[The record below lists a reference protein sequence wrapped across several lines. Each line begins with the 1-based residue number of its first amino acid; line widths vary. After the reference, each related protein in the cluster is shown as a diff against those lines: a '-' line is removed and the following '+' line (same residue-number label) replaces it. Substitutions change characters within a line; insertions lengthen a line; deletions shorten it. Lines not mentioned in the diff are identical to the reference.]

1 MIQHYCKIAFR
12 NIILKYKTQSIIS
25 IIGLAV
31 GFTCFALSN
40 LWIHYEITYDKFY
53 EGVERTH
60 LLYQEATFSESTF
73 STYSSYML
81 ATTLRQEF
89 PEVEAACAVYQR
101 ETGLKTKEGKTA
113 KVNCM
118 YADSTFLEMFQPTS
132 ILSGNMEFLYSDN
145 KIALTEETAMSLFG
159 STEVLGEEL
168 ETDDTPKTVCAILK
182 NGEKHSNLY
191 FAAWTMSSQFQKVK
205 SEWGVHRFQTYVR
218 LRKGVDATS
227 FQEKMKNY
235 ESGNQWYSKPFEK
248 YKIIPLTQYHYSAI
262 NEKLALKFNYLV
274 LFSIASGMI
283 ILCALFNYLSLFI
296 TRMRARN
303 REIELRKVCGSS
315 IRNLFILFGAEYLFV
330 LLLSGLLGMTFI
342 ELSLPKFRELSEING
357 DIYGESFLYFT
368 GILFI
373 SYILLTPFIVRRY
386 HRQSGSL
393 FLFRKCSIVFQLII
407 CILFIFCV
415 SILMK
420 QLNHL
425 ANGDIGWERK
435 NTAVLRQ
442 YVSPESYAAVSAEI
456 DKMPCIVE
464 TLKGCEPLFPRY
476 STLTYRIN
484 SWEGKKSTDQED
496 RIDITCIREGR
507 EFINFYN
514 LKLIEGEMLKPDD
527 ADKAIINETCAR
539 KLGLDNPIG
548 KKINIHQGVTIVG
561 IVKDFH
567 ITAPTIPAVPTLFC
581 NKGGLGGSDSDA
593 NYGDILIKYR
603 AGTWED
609 LKKRVDDVYA
619 KISTGSNEYHS
630 LLNIE
635 EEYSKFLKSETLLL
649 KLLGFASIICVLI
662 AAFGIF
668 SFITLSCEQRRK
680 EIAIRKVNGAS
691 VKEIF
696 AMFVKEYFILLVAAS
711 VLAFPI
717 GYALMKKWLESYIE
731 QTAISAWI
739 YLAIFSGVAL
749 LILLC
754 IGWRVW
760 QAARQ
765 NPAEVIKSE

>member
-12 NIILKYKTQSIIS
+12 NILKYKTQSIIS

-60 LLYQEATFSESTF
+60 LLYQESTFNESTF

-89 PEVEAACAVYQR
+89 PEVEAVCAVYQN
-101 ETGLKTKEGKTA
+101 ETELKTKEGKNA
-113 KVNCM
+113 KVNCI
-118 YADSTFLEMFQPTS
+118 YADSTFLEMFRPSS
-132 ILSGNMEFLYSDN
+132 ILSGSMEFLYSDN

-159 STEVLGEEL
+159 STEVLGQEIEAN
-168 ETDDTPKTVCAILK
+168 DAPKTVCAILK
-182 NGEKHSNLY
+182 NVEKHSNLY
-191 FAAWTMSSQFQKVK
+191 FAAWTMSSQFQKEK

-235 ESGNQWYSKPFEK
+235 ESGNQWYPKPLEK

-296 TRMRARN
+296 TRMRTRN

-315 IRNLFILFGAEYLFV
+315 IRNLFILFGTEYLFV
-330 LLLSGLLGMTFI
+330 LLLSGLVGMTLI

-357 DIYGESFLYFT
+357 DIYGESFLYFI

-373 SYILLTPFIVRRY
+373 SYILLIPFIVRRY

-393 FLFRKCSIVFQLII
+393 FRFRKCSIAFQLII

-425 ANGDIGWERK
+425 ANGNIGWERK

-476 STLTYRIN
+476 STLTYSTD
-484 SWEGKKSTDQED
+484 SWEGKKSTDKAD

-539 KLGLDNPIG
+539 RLGLDNPIG

-567 ITAPTIPAVPTLFC
+567 ITAPTIPAAPTLFC
-581 NKGGLGGSDSDA
+581 NKGGLGGSVSDA

-603 AGTWED
+603 AGTWDD
-609 LKKRVDDVYA
+609 LKQRVDDVYT

-691 VKEIF
+691 VKEILT
-696 AMFVKEYFILLVAAS
+696 MFVKEYFILLVAAS
-711 VLAFPI
+711 VIAFPI

-731 QTAISAWI
+731 QTAISVWI
-739 YLAIFSGVAL
+739 YLAIFCGIGL

-760 QAARQ
+760 QAAQQ

>member
-1 MIQHYCKIAFR
+1 
-12 NIILKYKTQSIIS
+12 
-25 IIGLAV
+25 
-31 GFTCFALSN
+31 
-40 LWIHYEITYDKFY
+40 
-53 EGVERTH
+53 
-60 LLYQEATFSESTF
+60 
-73 STYSSYML
+73 ML

-89 PEVEAACAVYQR
+89 PEVEAACAIYQW
-101 ETGLKTKEGKTA
+101 EVGLKTKEGKTA

-132 ILSGNMEFLYSDN
+132 ILSGSMEFLYSDN

-159 STEVLGEEL
+159 STEVLGEEI

-182 NGEKHSNLY
+182 NVEKHSNLY
-191 FAAWTMSSQFQKVK
+191 FAAWTMSSQFQKIK
-205 SEWGVHRFQTYVR
+205 SEWGVHRFQTYIR
-218 LRKGVDATS
+218 LRKGVETTS
-227 FQEKMKNY
+227 FQKKMRNY
-235 ESGNQWYSKPFEK
+235 KSGNQWYPQPFEK
-248 YKIIPLTQYHYSAI
+248 YKILPLTQYHYSAI
-262 NEKLALKFNYLV
+262 NEKLSLKFNYLV

-342 ELSLPKFRELSEING
+342 ELSLPKFRDLSEVNG
-357 DIYGESFLYFT
+357 NIYGESFLYFA

-373 SYILLTPFIVRRY
+373 SYILLIPFIFRRY
-386 HRQSGSL
+386 HRQSGNL

-435 NTAVLRQ
+435 NTAVSRQ

-476 STLTYRIN
+476 SILTYSTD
-484 SWEGKKSTDQED
+484 SWEGKKSTDKED

-514 LKLIEGEMLKPDD
+514 LQLIEGEMLKPDD
-527 ADKAIINETCAR
+527 ANKAIINETCAK

-567 ITAPTIPAVPTLFC
+567 ITAPTIPAAPTLFC

-609 LKKRVDDVYA
+609 LKKRIDDVYT

-649 KLLGFASIICVLI
+649 KLLGFASLICVLI

-691 VKEIF
+691 VKEIL

-711 VLAFPI
+711 MIAFPI

-731 QTAISAWI
+731 QTAISTCI
-739 YLAIFSGVAL
+739 YLAIFSGVGL

>member
-1 MIQHYCKIAFR
+1 
-12 NIILKYKTQSIIS
+12 
-25 IIGLAV
+25 
-31 GFTCFALSN
+31 
-40 LWIHYEITYDKFY
+40 
-53 EGVERTH
+53 
-60 LLYQEATFSESTF
+60 
-73 STYSSYML
+73 
-81 ATTLRQEF
+81 
-89 PEVEAACAVYQR
+89 
-101 ETGLKTKEGKTA
+101 
-113 KVNCM
+113 
-118 YADSTFLEMFQPTS
+118 
-132 ILSGNMEFLYSDN
+132 
-145 KIALTEETAMSLFG
+145 MSLFG
-159 STEVLGEEL
+159 STEVLGQEIEAN
-168 ETDDTPKTVCAILK
+168 DTPKTVCAILK
-182 NGEKHSNLY
+182 NVEKHSNLY
-191 FAAWTMSSQFQKVK
+191 FAAWTMSSQFQKEK

-235 ESGNQWYSKPFEK
+235 ESGNQWYPKPLEK

-262 NEKLALKFNYLV
+262 NEKLTLKFNYLV

-296 TRMRARN
+296 TRMRTRN

-315 IRNLFILFGAEYLFV
+315 I
-330 LLLSGLLGMTFI
+330 
-342 ELSLPKFRELSEING
+342 
-357 DIYGESFLYFT
+357 
-368 GILFI
+368 LFI
-373 SYILLTPFIVRRY
+373 SYILLIPFIVRRY
-386 HRQSGSL
+386 YRQSGNL

-484 SWEGKKSTDQED
+484 SWEGKKSTDKED
-496 RIDITCIREGR
+496 RVDIICIREER

-539 KLGLDNPIG
+539 RLGLDDPIG

-567 ITAPTIPAVPTLFC
+567 ITAPTIPAAPTLFC

-619 KISTGSNEYHS
+619 KISTGNNEYHS

-691 VKEIF
+691 VKEIL

-711 VLAFPI
+711 VMAFPI

-731 QTAISAWI
+731 QTTISAWI
-739 YLAIFSGVAL
+739 YLAIFSGIGL

-765 NPAEVIKSE
+765 NPAEVIKE

>member
-1 MIQHYCKIAFR
+1 
-12 NIILKYKTQSIIS
+12 
-25 IIGLAV
+25 
-31 GFTCFALSN
+31 
-40 LWIHYEITYDKFY
+40 
-53 EGVERTH
+53 
-60 LLYQEATFSESTF
+60 
-73 STYSSYML
+73 
-81 ATTLRQEF
+81 
-89 PEVEAACAVYQR
+89 
-101 ETGLKTKEGKTA
+101 
-113 KVNCM
+113 
-118 YADSTFLEMFQPTS
+118 
-132 ILSGNMEFLYSDN
+132 
-145 KIALTEETAMSLFG
+145 
-159 STEVLGEEL
+159 
-168 ETDDTPKTVCAILK
+168 
-182 NGEKHSNLY
+182 
-191 FAAWTMSSQFQKVK
+191 MSSQFQKEK

-235 ESGNQWYSKPFEK
+235 ESGNQWYPKPLEK

-296 TRMRARN
+296 TRMRTRN

-315 IRNLFILFGAEYLFV
+315 IQNLFILFGTEYLFV
-330 LLLSGLLGMTFI
+330 LLLSGLAGMAFI

-357 DIYGESFLYFT
+357 NIYGESFLYFA

-373 SYILLTPFIVRRY
+373 SYILLIPFIVRRY

-393 FLFRKCSIVFQLII
+393 FRFRKCSIAFQLII

-476 STLTYRIN
+476 STLTYSTD
-484 SWEGKKSTDQED
+484 SWEGKKSTDKAD

-539 KLGLDNPIG
+539 RLGLDDPIG

-567 ITAPTIPAVPTLFC
+567 ITAPTIPAAPTLFC
-581 NKGGLGGSDSDA
+581 NKGGLGGSDA

-603 AGTWED
+603 AGTWDD

-691 VKEIF
+691 VKEIL

-711 VLAFPI
+711 VIAFPI

-731 QTAISAWI
+731 QTAISVWI
-739 YLAIFSGVAL
+739 YLAIFSGIGL

>member
-262 NEKLALKFNYLV
+262 NEKLSLKFNYLV

-296 TRMRARN
+296 TRMRTRN

-315 IRNLFILFGAEYLFV
+315 IRNLFILFGTEYLFV

-373 SYILLTPFIVRRY
+373 SYILLTPFIIRRY

-393 FLFRKCSIVFQLII
+393 FLFRKCSIVFLSLI
-407 CILFIFCV
+407 
-415 SILMK
+415 
-420 QLNHL
+420 
-425 ANGDIGWERK
+425 
-435 NTAVLRQ
+435 
-442 YVSPESYAAVSAEI
+442 
-456 DKMPCIVE
+456 
-464 TLKGCEPLFPRY
+464 
-476 STLTYRIN
+476 
-484 SWEGKKSTDQED
+484 
-496 RIDITCIREGR
+496 
-507 EFINFYN
+507 
-514 LKLIEGEMLKPDD
+514 
-527 ADKAIINETCAR
+527 
-539 KLGLDNPIG
+539 
-548 KKINIHQGVTIVG
+548 
-561 IVKDFH
+561 H
-567 ITAPTIPAVPTLFC
+567 I
-581 NKGGLGGSDSDA
+581 
-593 NYGDILIKYR
+593 
-603 AGTWED
+603 
-609 LKKRVDDVYA
+609 
-619 KISTGSNEYHS
+619 
-630 LLNIE
+630 
-635 EEYSKFLKSETLLL
+635 
-649 KLLGFASIICVLI
+649 
-662 AAFGIF
+662 
-668 SFITLSCEQRRK
+668 
-680 EIAIRKVNGAS
+680 
-691 VKEIF
+691 
-696 AMFVKEYFILLVAAS
+696 
-711 VLAFPI
+711 
-717 GYALMKKWLESYIE
+717 
-731 QTAISAWI
+731 
-739 YLAIFSGVAL
+739 
-749 LILLC
+749 
-754 IGWRVW
+754 
-760 QAARQ
+760 
-765 NPAEVIKSE
+765 

>member
-1 MIQHYCKIAFR
+1 MIQHYFKISFR
-12 NIILKYKTQSIIS
+12 NILKYKTQSIIS

-101 ETGLKTKEGKTA
+101 ETGLKTKEGKMA

-235 ESGNQWYSKPFEK
+235 ESGNQWYSKPFEN

-262 NEKLALKFNYLV
+262 NEKLSLKFNYLV

-456 DKMPCIVE
+456 DRMPCIVE

-484 SWEGKKSTDQED
+484 SWEGRKSTDQED

-691 VKEIF
+691 VKEIL

>member
-12 NIILKYKTQSIIS
+12 NILKYKIQSIIS

-89 PEVEAACAVYQR
+89 PEVEAACAIYQW
-101 ETGLKTKEGKTA
+101 EIELKTKKGKTA

-132 ILSGNMEFLYSDN
+132 ILSGSMEFLYSNN

-159 STEVLGEEL
+159 STEVLGQEIEAN
-168 ETDDTPKTVCAILK
+168 DAPKTVCAILK
-182 NGEKHSNLY
+182 NVEKHSNLY
-191 FAAWTMSSQFQKVK
+191 FAAWTMSSQFQKEK

-235 ESGNQWYSKPFEK
+235 ESGNQWYPKPLEK

-262 NEKLALKFNYLV
+262 NEKLTLKFNYLV

-296 TRMRARN
+296 TRMRTRN

-315 IRNLFILFGAEYLFV
+315 IRNLFILFGTEYLFV

-357 DIYGESFLYFT
+357 NIYGESFLYFI

-373 SYILLTPFIVRRY
+373 SYILLIPFIVRRY
-386 HRQSGSL
+386 YRQSGNL

-464 TLKGCEPLFPRY
+464 TLKG
-476 STLTYRIN
+476 
-484 SWEGKKSTDQED
+484 
-496 RIDITCIREGR
+496 
-507 EFINFYN
+507 
-514 LKLIEGEMLKPDD
+514 
-527 ADKAIINETCAR
+527 
-539 KLGLDNPIG
+539 
-548 KKINIHQGVTIVG
+548 
-561 IVKDFH
+561 
-567 ITAPTIPAVPTLFC
+567 
-581 NKGGLGGSDSDA
+581 
-593 NYGDILIKYR
+593 
-603 AGTWED
+603 
-609 LKKRVDDVYA
+609 
-619 KISTGSNEYHS
+619 
-630 LLNIE
+630 
-635 EEYSKFLKSETLLL
+635 
-649 KLLGFASIICVLI
+649 
-662 AAFGIF
+662 
-668 SFITLSCEQRRK
+668 
-680 EIAIRKVNGAS
+680 
-691 VKEIF
+691 
-696 AMFVKEYFILLVAAS
+696 
-711 VLAFPI
+711 
-717 GYALMKKWLESYIE
+717 
-731 QTAISAWI
+731 
-739 YLAIFSGVAL
+739 
-749 LILLC
+749 
-754 IGWRVW
+754 
-760 QAARQ
+760 
-765 NPAEVIKSE
+765 

>member
-1 MIQHYCKIAFR
+1 MIQHYFKISFR
-12 NIILKYKTQSIIS
+12 NILKYKTQSIIS

-101 ETGLKTKEGKTA
+101 ETGLKTKEGKMA

-235 ESGNQWYSKPFEK
+235 ESGNQWYSKPFEN

-262 NEKLALKFNYLV
+262 NEKLSLKFNYLV

-456 DKMPCIVE
+456 DRMPCIVE

-765 NPAEVIKSE
+765 NPTEVIKSE